1 MPVFRP
7 LSLVLIFSLEQFFGV
22 VDAQSSVFRLL
33 SPQRYSDM
41 VSSKASPQ
49 RSSYRSSED
58 GDCVCLIPC
67 CLRVSYDWDYHVINF
82 SKCLSVCSRWPLLL
96 ECVGQLSRLPCGCL
110 QTAVVYIVVILSIIS
125 ISLQEVRNWTA
136 LEVSGKK
143 REYKRLPAS
152 IVRMVRDR
160 ASCSAEQRLVCLEP
174 ARQEPY
180 LFMWFLSGDCWF
192 KLPGQEGKV

>member
-1 MPVFRP
+1 MPN
-7 LSLVLIFSLEQFFGV
+7 LFSGCC
-22 VDAQSSVFRLL
+22 LL
-33 SPQRYSDM
+33 RDTLTWCHL
-41 VSSKASPQ
+41 KSPQ
-49 RSSYRSSED
+49 RSCYRASED

-67 CLRVSYDWDYHVINF
+67 CLPVSYDWDYHVINF
-82 SKCLSVCSRWPLLL
+82 SRCLSVCSRWPLLL

-125 ISLQEVRNWTA
+125 IPLQEVRSWTA

-152 IVRMVRDR
+152 ILGMVRDR

-174 ARQEPY
+174 ARQEPCSCG
-180 LFMWFLSGDCWF
+180 FFLVTADLNFRDKRGRFKGKRSGVQN
-192 KLPGQEGKV
+192 LN